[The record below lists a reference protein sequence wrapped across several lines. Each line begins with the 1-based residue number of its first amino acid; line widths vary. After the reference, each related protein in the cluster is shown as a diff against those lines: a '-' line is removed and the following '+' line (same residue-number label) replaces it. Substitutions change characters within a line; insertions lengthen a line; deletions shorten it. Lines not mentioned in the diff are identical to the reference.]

1 MTDKELLELA
11 DRLQDFAL
19 AEGCPTAAMRDA
31 AAILRKMAEEVTAE
45 QKLRKLTGL
54 ANALLQQID
63 INDFVDSHGHSA
75 KMLKPVHDLM
85 RALTTKE

>member
-31 AAILRKMAEEVTAE
+31 AAILRKLAE
-45 QKLRKLTGL
+45 QEPCAWRHSKTGRLSDMEGGLSL
-54 ANALLQQID
+54 ADGDEWAEPLY
-63 INDFVDSHGHSA
+63 A
-75 KMLKPVHDLM
+75 APMP
-85 RALTTKE
+85 KEQAT